1 MTAAGTYNTANA
13 ASVTQANL
21 GVATFNEDEFTAT
34 GSTGTSSLGIISL
47 KDGGITAAKLANVNQ
62 NQVLARTASGTG
74 AVSAVDISTLVA
86 SGGAIT
92 NTDFSYGSA
101 SGNQVMFTSA
111 AGTYGLGGALLASTS
126 TSSELNN
133 TVPKRTATGQLQA
146 TGFVLGTNS
155 GYEVLTGSGT
165 QVNFKTPEGQ
175 TFLEASGSTT
185 PTLPKFLGN
194 LNVGVTGTPTIGT
207 NQGAAATTYSTEGA
221 VFSNWLYTKGIEA
234 IDHGTGNKTGIV
246 FGNNGGFTDDAD
258 DSMIFYHGGSAR
270 YKFTGTDT
278 GGSILP
284 LGTTNTKNIGSTS
297 QKFNT
302 VYASTFNGLATSAQY
317 ADLAESYLADADYP
331 IGTVLIFGGAQEI
344 SVTDKLG
351 DTRVAGVVSENPAY
365 LMNAELKGDHVTK
378 LALQGRVKCKVIGK
392 INKGDMIVTSAIAGY
407 GIASDN
413 PKIGT
418 VLGKAVGDKTDP
430 DKGTVEIVV
439 GRI

>member
-1 MTAAGTYNTANA
+1 M
-13 ASVTQANL
+13 
-21 GVATFNEDEFTAT
+21 
-34 GSTGTSSLGIISL
+34 

-62 NQVLARTASGTG
+62 NQVLARTATGNG

-92 NTDFSYGSA
+92 DSDFAYGSA
-101 SGNQVMFTSA
+101 TGNQVMITSA

-155 GYEVLTGSGT
+155 AYEVLTGSGT

-258 DSMIFYHGGSAR
+258 DTMIFYNNQSATL
-270 YKFTGTDT
+270 KFTNTNIIPQGTLSGTD
-278 GGSILP
+278 SD
-284 LGTTNTKNIGSTS
+284 TTNKNLGESGRRY
-297 QKFNT
+297 NT
-302 VYASTFNGLATSAQY
+302 VYASVFDGIATKARY
-317 ADLAESYLADADYP
+317 ADLAESYLADADYA